1 MALICN
7 YVQNFFQ
14 LISEMLSLA
23 TKLTHALCYGCSWA
37 EMIDFHQATRL
48 LVGPNQKKKS
58 ADPNSAIKFVIDQTD
73 KINTYLPTYMGVF
86 RRIGDKYKKLA

>member
-7 YVQNFFQ
+7 YLQNFLQ
-14 LISEMLSLA
+14 VISEMLSLA

-48 LVGPNQKKKS
+48 LVGPNQKKS
-58 ADPNSAIKFVIDQTD
+58 LQI
-73 KINTYLPTYMGVF
+73 PTQQ
-86 RRIGDKYKKLA
+86 LSSL